1 MIKEAAAITKIE
13 LRETISKNVKLLR
26 AEYGYSQQEMA
37 NSVGLSKKT
46 LIQVEKERLILSWG
60 ATCAVCAVY
69 RNSRQLRLELGEDPI
84 NIVETLA
91 HDNLS
96 TVDDFENRNYVF
108 WDVVEEDGQYILA
121 KNIITEHYKITD
133 NQGKKYFASF
143 DHKKIMEQ
151 YEKLTNKENSDEK

>member
-1 MIKEAAAITKIE
+1 MKEADTITNIE
-13 LRETISKNVKLLR
+13 LRETISKNLKLLR

-46 LIQVEKERLILSWG
+46 LIQVEKERLILSWT

-69 RNSRQLRLELGEDPI
+69 HNSRQLRLELGEDPI

-96 TVDDFENRNYVF
+96 TADDFENRNYVF
-108 WDVVEEDGQYILA
+108 WDVVEEEGKYILA

-133 NQGKKYFASF
+133 KNGKKYCSSF
-143 DHKKIMEQ
+143 DLKKITARFNNLI
-151 YEKLTNKENSDEK
+151 KKETHK